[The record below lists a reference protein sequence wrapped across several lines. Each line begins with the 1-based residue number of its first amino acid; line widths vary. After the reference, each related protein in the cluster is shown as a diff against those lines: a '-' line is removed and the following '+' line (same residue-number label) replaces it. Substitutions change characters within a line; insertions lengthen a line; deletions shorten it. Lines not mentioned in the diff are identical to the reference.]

1 MNKESEMDLKRAMMI
16 TAAAAIAAWL
26 AGGPSPEGSGGAQ
39 HAEVSAPAA
48 QARVAKRALDEERG
62 SAVTGVPPARRS
74 CDIVTHYLPDD
85 EGIARAAYSCELRD
99 PAPPHPYESYPTA
112 ALESLAYADPEA
124 AAVLSLR
131 WRQSDTAAAMSMAL
145 RAAALSGGDA
155 SPVVAFSNAYPA
167 PTAIDDVPVR
177 QTVHVKYVLGT
188 VTKLLGD
195 ERHSVPYFEALIRK
209 HSSEPER
216 EIALLQQRA
225 NELLDEM
232 RQVQLGVTGAATIGG

>member
-1 MNKESEMDLKRAMMI
+1 MTRENEMDLKRAMMA
-16 TAAAAIAAWL
+16 TGAAAIAAWL
-26 AGGPSPEGSGGAQ
+26 ACGPSPVDSDGAEY
-39 HAEVSAPAA
+39 AAVPASAV
-48 QARVAKRALDEERG
+48 QARATKRAPDEERD
-62 SAVTGVPPARRS
+62 SVATGAAPARRS
-74 CDIVTHYLPDD
+74 CDIVTHYLPDG
-85 EGIARAAYSCELRD
+85 EGTATAAYSCELRD
-99 PAPPHPYESYPTA
+99 PAPPQPYESYPTA

-131 WRQSDTAAAMSMAL
+131 WRRSDTAAAMSMAL

-155 SPVVAFSNAYPA
+155 GPVVAFSNAYPA

-209 HSSEPER
+209 HSSEPDR
-216 EIALLQQRA
+216 EIALLQRRA
-225 NELLDEM
+225 NALLDEM
-232 RQVQLGVTGAATIGG
+232 RQVQLGVTGATTIGG